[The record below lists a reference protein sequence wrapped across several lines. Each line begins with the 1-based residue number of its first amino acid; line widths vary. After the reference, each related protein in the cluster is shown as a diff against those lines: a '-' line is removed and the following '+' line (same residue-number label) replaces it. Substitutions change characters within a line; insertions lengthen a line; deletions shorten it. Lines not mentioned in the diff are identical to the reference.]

1 MFAYNLCTSSST
13 LHIISRWLTK
23 LLSEELYKQCKC
35 CVNSCHG
42 VEFCFGAPSEGF
54 FFFFLIF
61 GPAAGWTH
69 ICRILR
75 WREDCNHILRTQQ
88 PHMCPVATTRVSSG
102 YLTGQQSSRTIL
114 HRFCHLICCN
124 TGLSHHLF
132 HLIHVLLMLLPR
144 FHKGITNSLCLTL
157 DWYSTLPSLKSS
169 SFLEF
174 SIQQTN

>member
-1 MFAYNLCTSSST
+1 MQMLCKQ
-13 LHIISRWLTK
+13 LPQCGI
-23 LLSEELYKQCKC
+23 LLWGTFW
-35 CVNSCHG
+35 V
-42 VEFCFGAPSEGF
+42 
-54 FFFFLIF
+54 FFLIF
-61 GPAAGWTH
+61 WT
-69 ICRILR
+69 RSWL
-75 WREDCNHILRTQQ
+75 N
-88 PHMCPVATTRVSSG
+88 PHMQDPQVEGRLQSHFKNSTTTRVSSG

-144 FHKGITNSLCLTL
+144 CHKGITNSLCLTL

-174 SIQQTN
+174 SIQQTSQEPRSHLSHALLIYLQILHLDELQISL